1 MGDPALT
8 TDLGRVLVTGGSG
21 FVGANLVTELLDRG
35 HDVVSFDRVPSPLPE
50 HPRLRTLVGDITD
63 ADDVAKAIGTAQDR
77 VDTVFHTAAII
88 DLMGGGSVTKEY
100 RERSFAVNVGGTE
113 SLVRTGQAAG
123 VRRFVYTASNSVVMG
138 GRRISGGDETLSYT
152 ARFNDLY
159 TETKVAAEKFVLAA
173 NGGADGAGMLTCSIR
188 PSGIWGRG
196 DQTMFRKV
204 FESVLAGH
212 VKVLVGGKH
221 VKLDNSYVH
230 NLIHGFILAAEHL
243 VPGGTA
249 PGQAYFVNDGEPI
262 NMFEFARPVV
272 ASVRTAVAAA
282 AGARKAG
289 APRDDGLAVAALQ
302 VRSAQAAAGAPRRGA
317 AVSGQLLLDRQ
328 GPPRSRLRA
337 AVHDREGPGRMSAL
351 LRRVVSR
358 HASGPPRPRHCP
370 RWIRLPTLND
380 RAGTAPG
387 RPGCRAGPPAT
398 AARFRTPF
406 PRK

>member
-272 ASVRTAVAAA
+272 
-282 AGARKAG
+282 
-289 APRDDGLAVAALQ
+289 
-302 VRSAQAAAGAPRRGA
+302 QAC
-317 AVSGQLLLDRQ
+317 GQ
-328 GPPRSRLRA
+328 PWPRLRVPGKLVHRAMTAWQWLHFKFGLPKPLLEPLGVERLYLDNYFSIAKARRDLGYEPLYTTEKALDECLPYYVELYRAMERA
-337 AVHDREGPGRMSAL
+337 AKTKAL
-351 LRRVVSR
+351 PQVDSLTN
-358 HASGPPRPRHCP
+358 A
-370 RWIRLPTLND
+370 
-380 RAGTAPG
+380 
-387 RPGCRAGPPAT
+387 
-398 AARFRTPF
+398 
-406 PRK
+406 